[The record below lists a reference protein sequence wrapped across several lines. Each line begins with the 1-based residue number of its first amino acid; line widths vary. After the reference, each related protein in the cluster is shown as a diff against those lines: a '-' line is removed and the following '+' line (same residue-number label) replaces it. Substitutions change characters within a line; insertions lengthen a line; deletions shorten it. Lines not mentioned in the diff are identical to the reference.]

1 MGSEIIIACICVPLC
16 GSFLLPLL
24 GIINAK
30 LRNFAALAFTV
41 TAFLCAAFA
50 LPAVFDGSPLNIHF
64 ELPLGL
70 SFGFYA
76 DVLAVFMALTS
87 SFVASIIVLYSFDY
101 IKPYEHQNE
110 YYMMVCLFIGTMMGL
125 VFSTNLIFIYI
136 FWEISAICCWR
147 LIGFYREEITIRRAN
162 KAFVVTVLGA
172 LIMLVG
178 FVGIYGNTGTF
189 DLAAMKGTHIP
200 AWIVVLILCGV
211 LSKSATFPLHNWLPD
226 AGVAPS
232 PVTSLLHA
240 AVLVKIGVYIYARL
254 FVNSLAI
261 DKVFTVAV
269 PVIAAVSAL
278 VSAGV
283 ALRENDIKRI
293 IAYSTISQLAF
304 ILLGLSAGTEIGV
317 LGGLLYILMHSV
329 AKGGLFLC
337 AGIVEH
343 SLHTKDITKMG
354 GLYKRMPLTA
364 LAFIFCAFSVMG
376 IPPFG
381 GFFAKYLVIDGIV
394 SAGNTG
400 LGAVFIA
407 GAVMTILYLSRLF
420 IKVFLGESPSR
431 LEVKEGSP
439 LMVASVLILA
449 ILSVA
454 LGLSISWPSGFVAL
468 IGGGI

>member
-1 MGSEIIIACICVPLC
+1 M
-16 GSFLLPLL
+16 
-24 GIINAK
+24 
-30 LRNFAALAFTV
+30 
-41 TAFLCAAFA
+41 
-50 LPAVFDGSPLNIHF
+50 
-64 ELPLGL
+64 
-70 SFGFYA
+70 
-76 DVLAVFMALTS
+76 
-87 SFVASIIVLYSFDY
+87 
-101 IKPYEHQNE
+101 
-110 YYMMVCLFIGTMMGL
+110 
-125 VFSTNLIFIYI
+125 
-136 FWEISAICCWR
+136 
-147 LIGFYREEITIRRAN
+147 
-162 KAFVVTVLGA
+162 
-172 LIMLVG
+172 
-178 FVGIYGNTGTF
+178 
-189 DLAAMKGTHIP
+189 
-200 AWIVVLILCGV
+200 
-211 LSKSATFPLHNWLPD
+211 
-226 AGVAPS
+226 
-232 PVTSLLHA
+232 
-240 AVLVKIGVYIYARL
+240 
-254 FVNSLAI
+254 
-261 DKVFTVAV
+261 
-269 PVIAAVSAL
+269 
-278 VSAGV
+278 
-283 ALRENDIKRI
+283 
-293 IAYSTISQLAF
+293 
-304 ILLGLSAGTEIGV
+304 